1 MKKRGKIRVSV
12 LLSAL
17 LLVFCGLWAD
27 SRNTLN
33 ASRMALEYSYR
44 RALNDLTD
52 YVTGMRSTLQKAPYV
67 NTSVMQNTVSTKLLE
82 QSGGA
87 KAAMAVLP
95 FSQEKTDKISRF
107 LSQAGDY
114 ALSLSRRSAAGQS
127 QADQDLENLT
137 ALEEYAGKLSDALQ
151 KAQARLSTENL
162 SINKITSELSNV
174 DGLDELPS
182 LDDDFDEVAEAFA
195 QFPALLY
202 DGPFSDHIQRR
213 EPLFLQNE
221 REISR
226 EEAAEKAAAFLNCSS
241 DELEFKGEGGS
252 QLPVFSFTHG
262 DSHVNITKA
271 GGQIAYFKRAGE
283 IPEAQLDYVDAL
295 VEAART
301 LKEMGIPSFRESYY
315 VISDNLCT
323 INFAGTAPLDGTDV
337 VCYPDLIK
345 VTIELN
351 EGGMVEY
358 DAAGYLMNRHE
369 RELAAPAL
377 TKEQA
382 AQNLSPRLTVEAA
395 NLAVIPTPGMDEVLC
410 WEFHCTSNAGPEAVS
425 GQEFLVYIN
434 GETGQEEQLYLLQK
448 DEHGV
453 LVM

>member
-1 MKKRGKIRVSV
+1 MRKRGKIRASV

-17 LLVFCGLWAD
+17 LLVLCGLWAD
-27 SRNTLN
+27 SQNTLN
-33 ASRMALEYSYR
+33 SSRMALEYSYR

-67 NTSVMQNTVSTKLLE
+67 NTAVMQNQVSAKLLE

-95 FSQEKTDKISRF
+95 FSQEKTEKISRF

-114 ALSLSRRSAAGQS
+114 ALSLSRRSAAGQG
-127 QADQDLENLT
+127 QEDQDLENLT

-151 KAQARLSTENL
+151 KAQARLSVENL
-162 SINKITSELSNV
+162 SINRITSELSNV
-174 DGLDELPS
+174 EGLSALPT
-182 LDDDFDEVAEAFA
+182 LDDDFDEAAEAFA
-195 QFPALLY
+195 QFPTLLY

-226 EEAAEKAAAFLNCSS
+226 EEAAEKAAAFLNCPS

-271 GGQIAYFKRAGE
+271 GGQIAYFKKGGE
-283 IPEAQLDYVDAL
+283 IPAAHLDYVDAL
-295 VEAART
+295 IEASLI
-301 LKEMGIPSFRESYY
+301 LKEMGIPSFQESYY

-323 INFAGTAPLDGTDV
+323 INFAATASLDGGDV
-337 VCYPDLIK
+337 VCYPDLVK

-358 DAAGYLMNRHE
+358 DAAGYLMNHRE

-382 AQNLSPRLTVEAA
+382 AQSLSPRLAVESAD
-395 NLAVIPTPGMDEVLC
+395 LAVIPTPGLNEVLC
-410 WEFHCTSNAGPEAVS
+410 WEFHCTAAVGS
-425 GQEFLVYIN
+425 DQEFLVYIN

-453 LVM
+453 LVS

>member
-1 MKKRGKIRVSV
+1 MKKRGKIRASV

-17 LLVFCGLWAD
+17 LLVLCGLWAD
-27 SRNTLN
+27 SQKTLN
-33 ASRMALEYSYR
+33 SSRMALEYSYR

-52 YVTGMRSTLQKAPYV
+52 YVSGMRSTLQKAPYV
-67 NTSVMQNTVSTKLLE
+67 NTAVMQNTVSAKLLE

-107 LSQAGDY
+107 LSQTGDY
-114 ALSLSRRSAAGQS
+114 ALSLSRRSAAGQGRE
-127 QADQDLENLT
+127 DQDLENLA

-162 SINKITSELSNV
+162 SINRITSELNNV
-174 DGLDELPS
+174 ESLSGLPS
-182 LDDDFDEVAEAFA
+182 LDNDFDEVAEAFA

-202 DGPFSDHIQRR
+202 DGPFSDHIRRR

-226 EEAAEKAAAFLNCSS
+226 EEAAKKAAAFLNCSS

-252 QLPVFSFTHG
+252 QLPVFSFTCG

-271 GGQIAYFKRAGE
+271 GGQAAYFKKGGE
-283 IPEAQLDYVDAL
+283 IPSAQLDYVDAL
-295 VEAART
+295 IEAARI

-323 INFAGTAPLDGTDV
+323 INFAGTTSLDGADV
-337 VCYPDLIK
+337 TCYPDLIK

-358 DAAGYLMNRHE
+358 DATGYLMNHHE

-377 TKEQA
+377 TEEQA
-382 AQNLSPRLTVEAA
+382 AQSLSPRLTVKTA
-395 NLAVIPTPGMDEVLC
+395 NLALIPTPGLDEVLC
-410 WEFHCTSNAGPEAVS
+410 WEFHCTSSSGAEAGS
-425 GQEFLVYIN
+425 KQEFLVYIN
-434 GETGQEEQLYLLQK
+434 GETGQEEQLYLLQE

>member
-1 MKKRGKIRVSV
+1 MRKRGKIRLSV

-27 SRNTLN
+27 SR
-33 ASRMALEYSYR
+33 RMLDSSLMSLEYTYR

-67 NTSVMQNTVSTKLLE
+67 NTAVMQNAVSAELLE

-87 KAAMAVLP
+87 KAAMAALP

-114 ALSLSRRSAAGQS
+114 ALSLSRRSAAGQG
-127 QADQDLENLT
+127 QEDQDLENLA

-162 SINKITSELSNV
+162 SINRITSELDNV
-174 DGLDELPS
+174 EDLSALPS
-182 LDDDFDEVAEAFA
+182 LDDDFDEAAEAFA
-195 QFPALLY
+195 QFPSLLY

-213 EPLFLQNE
+213 EPLFLENR

-226 EEAAEKAAAFLNCSS
+226 EEAAEKAAAFLNCSAG
-241 DELEFKGEGGS
+241 ELEFKGEGGS
-252 QLPVFSFTHG
+252 QLPVFSFTCG
-262 DSHVNITKA
+262 DSHVNITKT
-271 GGQIAYFKRAGE
+271 GGQVAYFKKGGE
-283 IPEAQLDYVDAL
+283 VPSARLDYTDAL
-295 VEAART
+295 IEASRM
-301 LKEMGIPSFRESYY
+301 LKEMGIPSFQESYY

-323 INFAGTAPLDGTDV
+323 INFAGTASLQEKTV
-337 VCYPDLIK
+337 ICYPDLIK

-369 RELAAPAL
+369 RELTAPTL

-382 AQNLSPRLTVEAA
+382 AQSLSPRLTAKSSG
-395 NLAVIPTPGMDEVLC
+395 LALIPTPGLGEVLC
-410 WEFHCTSNAGPEAVS
+410 WEFRCTANTGS

-434 GETGQEEQLYLLQK
+434 GETGQEEQLYLLQE
-448 DEHGV
+448 DEHGI
-453 LVM
+453 LVI